1 MKKVNT
7 YKSVIYVVVA
17 LVFINWLAS
26 QFFTR
31 FDLTQDN
38 RYTLS
43 EAALKIV
50 DDVEEPVIID
60 VFLEGDF
67 PSEFRRLR
75 NESRQMLEEFAAYNH
90 NIKFNFVDPL
100 EEEGDA
106 EEVAGEFY
114 QMGMP
119 PSRVS
124 VQESGKS
131 SEELVFPWAMANY
144 GDKSV
149 PIPLLKNQLGAT
161 DEDRVN
167 NSVQQLEYAFA
178 DGLSKLIYPREKKIA
193 IMRGNGELPDS
204 RIADFVRSLQDYYLL
219 APFTLESA
227 AANPQKTL
235 EDLQEYDLI
244 IEPKPTQAFSE
255 EEKFVL
261 DQYTMQG
268 GKSLWLAES
277 VAMETDSLMNESG
290 TALAYPRDL
299 QLGDLLFSYGVRINP
314 VLINDIYSAPII
326 LASGGG
332 NNTRFNPYPWFYSPL
347 SASPNNHPIINNIEA
362 VKFEYANQIDT
373 LKNDIKKTILLSSSP
388 QTRVEGTPREIS
400 LSMAGK
406 EPDISTYQD
415 GEQPL
420 AVLLEGE
427 FTSAYKNRVK
437 PFEFENTKEEGSE
450 TKMLVIA
457 DGDVI
462 KNETQGGEP
471 LPLGFERYTGNTYGN
486 KEFLMN
492 AVNYMLDDTGL
503 IDIRSKEI
511 KLAFMDP
518 EKIAAEREKWQA
530 INLILPLVVLGV
542 FGFLFNYFRKRK
554 YIKTP
559 EA

>member
-1 MKKVNT
+1 MVLIL
-7 YKSVIYVVVA
+7 VI
-17 LVFINWLAS
+17 INLLSS

-31 FDLTQDN
+31 FDLTEDN

-43 EAALKIV
+43 EAALEIIE
-50 DDVEEPVIID
+50 DIEEPVIFD
-60 VFLEGDF
+60 VFLEGNF

-75 NESRQMLEEFAAYNH
+75 NETRQMLEEFAAYNP
-90 NIKFNFVDPL
+90 NIKFKFVDLL
-100 EEEGDA
+100 EGENDA
-106 EEVAGEFY
+106 EAVAQEFY
-114 QMGMP
+114 QIGMP

-131 SEELVFPWAMANY
+131 SEELVFPWAMANF
-144 GDKSV
+144 GEKSV
-149 PIPLLKNQLGAT
+149 PISLLKNQLGAS

-193 IMRGNGELPDS
+193 IMRGNGELPDAQ
-204 RIADFVRSLQDYYLL
+204 IADFVKNLQDYYLL
-219 APFTLESA
+219 APFTLDSA
-227 AANPQKTL
+227 AVNPQKTL
-235 EDLQEYDLI
+235 EDLKEYDLI

-255 EEKFVL
+255 KEKFVL

-268 GKSLWLAES
+268 GKSIWLVES
-277 VAMETDSLMNESG
+277 VAMETDSLMNERG

-299 QLGDLLFSYGVRINP
+299 QLGDMFFSYGLRINP

-326 LASGGG
+326 LASGSG

-347 SASPNNHPIINNIEA
+347 SASPNQHPIVNNIEA
-362 VKFEYANQIDT
+362 VKFEYANQIDM
-373 LKNDIKKTILLSSSP
+373 LKNDIEKVILLSSSP
-388 QTRVEGTPREIS
+388 QTKVEGTPQEIS

-406 EPDISTYQD
+406 EPNISTYQD

-420 AVLLEGE
+420 AVLLEGK
-427 FTSAYKNRVK
+427 FTSVYKNRVK
-437 PFEFENTKEEGSE
+437 PFRLENPVDEGSKS
-450 TKMLVIA
+450 KMLVIA

-462 KNETQGGEP
+462 KNEIQRGEV

-503 IDIRSKEI
+503 INIRSKEI
-511 KLAFMDP
+511 SLAFMDP
-518 EKIAAEREKWQA
+518 EKIAAEREKWQVL
-530 INLILPLVVLGV
+530 NLALPLMVLGI

-554 YIKTP
+554 YIKNL